1 MRVFIQVLIVFIT
14 EMISR
19 GALEAALSK
28 VDVQQMTWLINFIGR
43 HIRSPRMSL
52 PLTHLCQKV
61 LDLYPAEA
69 PENVGGFI
77 TLLNSFCELRNIMI
91 QEIRLQDELLILKGL
106 MLGIGM

>member
-1 MRVFIQVLIVFIT
+1 MLVVFIT

-19 GALEAALSK
+19 GTLEAALSRF
-28 VDVQQMTWLINFIGR
+28 DVQQMTWLINFIGR

-69 PENVGGFI
+69 AENVGGFI
-77 TLLNSFCELRNIMI
+77 TLLNSFCELRNTMI
-91 QEIRLQDELLILKGL
+91 QEIRLQDEFMNLKGI
-106 MLGIGM
+106 MLGAGM